1 MRIYYYNY
9 LITTQKTTT
18 KTEFLMFSVIF
29 PGQGSQSVGMASDL
43 YKKFNVVKKLF
54 NQADDILNYSLTKLI
69 IDGSK
74 ENLDQTENTQPAIF
88 LVGYSIFQLLKKEFE
103 LDLNKANF
111 FAGHSL
117 GEYTALA
124 SADVLSFSDTLKIL
138 KIRGNAMQSAVPKG
152 EGGMVAVL
160 GSDIEQIEKIIK
172 ENKNKYE
179 CFIANDNSNGQ
190 LVVSGNINNID
201 KFILDLKSNS
211 IKNIKLPVSAPF
223 HCKLMKKA
231 TDIMTKEITKLEFK
245 DPKNIL
251 ISNVTGKEV
260 TSSSLLKDLL
270 IKQIESRVRW
280 RESVMLMINKGI
292 NKFIEI
298 GPGKVLS
305 GLIKRIDK
313 NVKVSAINNE
323 EDIKLIDIN
332 D

>member
-1 MRIYYYNY
+1 
-9 LITTQKTTT
+9 
-18 KTEFLMFSVIF
+18 MFSVIF
-29 PGQGSQSVGMASDL
+29 PGQGSQSVGMVNDL
-43 YKKFNVVKKLF
+43 YKKFDVVKKLF

-88 LVGYSIFQLLKKEFE
+88 LVGYSIFQLAREEFSI
-103 LDLNKANF
+103 DLNKAKF

-124 SADVLSFSDTLKIL
+124 ATGSLGFEDTLKL
-138 KIRGNAMQSAVPKG
+138 LRVRGKAMQDAVPRG
-152 EGGMVAVL
+152 QGGMIAVL
-160 GSDIEQIEKIIK
+160 GSNIEFIEKIILD
-172 ENKNKYE
+172 NKNNYE

-190 LVVSGNINNID
+190 LVISGTIKD
-201 KFILDLKSNS
+201 LDLLIVDLKKNN

-223 HCKLMKKA
+223 HCKLMSNATKIMNSEIEKCDFKKPNN
-231 TDIMTKEITKLEFK
+231 T
-245 DPKNIL
+245 L
-251 ISNVTGKEV
+251 ISNVTSEEV
-260 TSSSLLKDLL
+260 KDSFLLKELL

-280 RESVMLMINKGI
+280 RESVNYMIKNKI

-313 NVKVSAINNE
+313 NVTTSSVNNE
-323 EDIKLIDIN
+323 EDINKININ

>member
-1 MRIYYYNY
+1 
-9 LITTQKTTT
+9 
-18 KTEFLMFSVIF
+18 MFSVIF
-29 PGQGSQSVGMASDL
+29 PGQGSQSVGMANDL
-43 YKKFNVVKKLF
+43 YQKFDVVKKLF

-88 LVGYSIFQLLKKEFE
+88 LVGYSIFQLAREEFSI
-103 LDLNKANF
+103 DLNKAKF

-124 SADVLSFSDTLKIL
+124 AAGSLGFADTLKL
-138 KIRGNAMQSAVPKG
+138 LRVRGKAMQEAVPRG
-152 EGGMVAVL
+152 QGGMIAVL
-160 GSDIEQIEKIIK
+160 GSNIEFIEKIILD
-172 ENKNKYE
+172 NKNNYE

-190 LVVSGNINNID
+190 LVISGTIKD
-201 KFILDLKSNS
+201 LDLLIVDLKKNN

-223 HCKLMKKA
+223 HCKLMSNATKIMNSEIEKCDFKKPNN
-231 TDIMTKEITKLEFK
+231 T
-245 DPKNIL
+245 L
-251 ISNVTGKEV
+251 ISNVTSEEV
-260 TSSSLLKDLL
+260 KDSFLLKELL

-280 RESVMLMINKGI
+280 RESVNYMIKNKI

-313 NVKVSAINNE
+313 NVTTSSVNNE
-323 EDIKLIDIN
+323 EDINKININ

>member
-1 MRIYYYNY
+1 
-9 LITTQKTTT
+9 
-18 KTEFLMFSVIF
+18 MFSVIF
-29 PGQGSQSVGMASDL
+29 PGQGSQSVGMANDL
-43 YKKFNVVKKLF
+43 YQKFDVVKKLF

-88 LVGYSIFQLLKKEFE
+88 LVGYSIFQLAREEFSI
-103 LDLNKANF
+103 DLNKAKF

-124 SADVLSFSDTLKIL
+124 AAGSLGFADTLKL
-138 KIRGNAMQSAVPKG
+138 LRVRGKAMQEAVPRG
-152 EGGMVAVL
+152 QGGMIAVL
-160 GSDIEQIEKIIK
+160 GSNIEFIEKIILD
-172 ENKNKYE
+172 NKNNYE

-190 LVVSGNINNID
+190 LVISGTIKD
-201 KFILDLKSNS
+201 LDLLIVDLKKNN

-223 HCKLMKKA
+223 HCKLMSNATKIMNSEIEKCDFKKPNN
-231 TDIMTKEITKLEFK
+231 T
-245 DPKNIL
+245 L
-251 ISNVTGKEV
+251 ISNVTSEEV
-260 TSSSLLKDLL
+260 KDSSLLKELL

-280 RESVMLMINKGI
+280 RESVNYMIKNKI

-313 NVKVSAINNE
+313 NVTTSSVNNE
-323 EDIKLIDIN
+323 EDINKININ

>member
-1 MRIYYYNY
+1 
-9 LITTQKTTT
+9 
-18 KTEFLMFSVIF
+18 MFSVIF
-29 PGQGSQSVGMASDL
+29 PGQGSQIVGMG
-43 YKKFNVVKKLF
+43 KEFHTKFDIVKKLF
-54 NQADDILNYSLTKLI
+54 NDADEILGFSISNLILEGPKDKL
-69 IDGSK
+69 D
-74 ENLDQTENTQPAIF
+74 LTENTQPAIF
-88 LVGYSIFQLLKKEFE
+88 LVGYSIFQLLKKEFNI
-103 LDLNKANF
+103 DLNKANF

-124 SADVLSFSDTLKIL
+124 SANVLSFSDTLRIL

-160 GSDIEQIEKIIK
+160 GSEIEKIEKIIE

-190 LVVSGNINNID
+190 LVVSGNNIEIE

-231 TDIMTKEITKLEFK
+231 TDIIGKEIEKLEFK
-245 DPKNIL
+245 EPKNIL
-251 ISNVTGKEV
+251 ISNVTAKEI

-280 RESVMLMINKGI
+280 RESVILMINKGVSQ
-292 NKFIEI
+292 FIEI
-298 GPGKVLS
+298 GPGKILS
-305 GLIKRIDK
+305 GLIKRTDK
-313 NVKVSAINNE
+313 NIKVNAINHE
-323 EDIKLIDIN
+323 EDIKLININ

>member
-1 MRIYYYNY
+1 
-9 LITTQKTTT
+9 
-18 KTEFLMFSVIF
+18 MFSVIF
-29 PGQGSQSVGMASDL
+29 PGQGSQSVGMANDL
-43 YKKFNVVKKLF
+43 YQKFDVVKKLF

-88 LVGYSIFQLLKKEFE
+88 LVGYSIFQLAREEFSI
-103 LDLNKANF
+103 DLNKAKF

-124 SADVLSFSDTLKIL
+124 AAGSLGFADTLKL
-138 KIRGNAMQSAVPKG
+138 LRVRGKAMQEAVPRG
-152 EGGMVAVL
+152 QGGMIAVL
-160 GSDIEQIEKIIK
+160 GSNIEFIEKIILD
-172 ENKNKYE
+172 NKNNYE

-190 LVVSGNINNID
+190 LVISGTIKNLDLLIVDLKKNNI
-201 KFILDLKSNS
+201 
-211 IKNIKLPVSAPF
+211 KNVKLPVSAPF
-223 HCKLMKKA
+223 HCKLMSNATKIMNSEIEKCDFKKPN
-231 TDIMTKEITKLEFK
+231 IT
-245 DPKNIL
+245 L
-251 ISNVTGKEV
+251 ISNVTSEEV
-260 TSSSLLKDLL
+260 KDSFLLKELL

-280 RESVMLMINKGI
+280 RESVNYMIKNKI

-313 NVKVSAINNE
+313 NVTTSSVNNE
-323 EDIKLIDIN
+323 EDINKININ